1 MFFEFQ
7 NVGFKIVLKCV
18 GTHNN
23 VWCQENSFL
32 SPEIRLGILAA
43 ATSLKLSSHQHC
55 FRLLCAWSGYLQL
68 FDRSVLPSIYWWLPK
83 AYLDL
88 LCTLEARASLV
99 AQLVKNL
106 PVMQENWVASLGWD
120 EFLACCV
127 EHGVGLPTFACE
139 PETSASIGSQR
150 VRHDWR
156 DSADRQVIL
165 LLKILD
171 DYHLN
176 LQQSS
181 KSWAWVS

>member
-88 LCTLEARASLV
+88 LGTLEARASLV

-106 PVMQENWVASLGWD
+106 PVMQENWVASLGW
-120 EFLACCV
+120 EEPLEKEHLLTPAFWPEAVATELLSLSLLEAKSKPALVFRCC
-127 EHGVGLPTFACE
+127 CCC
-139 PETSASIGSQR
+139 
-150 VRHDWR
+150 
-156 DSADRQVIL
+156 
-165 LLKILD
+165 
-171 DYHLN
+171 
-176 LQQSS
+176 
-181 KSWAWVS
+181 